1 MFGYFDHAR
10 FAKEPLAALQ
20 KPNNMS
26 GSSFLASTATGI
38 ALASILLFGA
48 PAARLGA
55 AAATPP
61 PSPPPLGTPVTPQP
75 NAALSPL
82 PAVTPSSLPATKPSS
97 TPSPPP
103 NARKGLDGVWEVQ
116 IQHPN
121 ETDYTHF
128 KLTQQGNELTGT
140 YLDTKGKKFPL
151 AGSVD
156 GQAVRLIVT
165 MPNGTT
171 LLLEGKLDGTTD
183 MVGML
188 TMPDGQVPFTAS
200 YRAKE
205 KWIENVNPSPG
216 GIPQPGSYT
225 PP

>member
-1 MFGYFDHAR
+1 VS
-10 FAKEPLAALQ
+10 P
-20 KPNNMS
+20 
-26 GSSFLASTATGI
+26 SSFLASAGASI
-38 ALASILLFGA
+38 ALAVLFFGA
-48 PAARLGA
+48 PSARFVA
-55 AAATPP
+55 VAATPP
-61 PSPPPLGTPVTPQP
+61 PTPPPIGTPGTPVP
-75 NAALSPL
+75 AASVFTL
-82 PAVTPSSLPATKPSS
+82 PAVTPSPVPPGKAKA
-97 TPSPPP
+97 TPSPLP

-116 IQHPN
+116 IQHTN
-121 ETDYTHF
+121 GTDYTHF
-128 KLTQQGNELTGT
+128 ALTQKGDDLTGT
-140 YLDTKGKKFPL
+140 YLDGRGKKYPL
-151 AGSVD
+151 SGTVD

-183 MVGML
+183 MIGML

>member
-1 MFGYFDHAR
+1 MTSSSSFF
-10 FAKEPLAALQ
+10 LAAAAGVAAGTVLVL
-20 KPNNMS
+20 
-26 GSSFLASTATGI
+26 GT
-38 ALASILLFGA
+38 
-48 PAARLGA
+48 PAMRSA
-55 AAATPP
+55 AVAATPP
-61 PSPPPLGTPVTPQP
+61 PTPPPIGTPATPQP
-75 NAALSPL
+75 GATIL
-82 PAVTPSSLPATKPSS
+82 PAPTITPSPPAMPTMPSGKAS
-97 TPSPPP
+97 ATPSPPP

-116 IQHPN
+116 IQHAN
-121 ETDYTHF
+121 ITDYTHF
-128 KLTQQGNELTGT
+128 AIKQQGDALTGT
-140 YLDTKGKKFPL
+140 YLDSRGKKYPI

-156 GQAVRLIVT
+156 GQSVRLIVS

-188 TMPDGQVPFTAS
+188 TMPDGQLPFTAA

-216 GIPQPGSYT
+216 GIPSQGGYT

>member
-1 MFGYFDHAR
+1 MDYSSSVKKEALPPSQKAEPVRPSSFFSGAVASVAVASVLFAGAPAR
-10 FAKEPLAALQ
+10 FAAV
-20 KPNNMS
+20 
-26 GSSFLASTATGI
+26 
-38 ALASILLFGA
+38 
-48 PAARLGA
+48 
-55 AAATPP
+55 AATPP
-61 PSPPPLGTPVTPQP
+61 PTPPPIGTPVY
-75 NAALSPL
+75 
-82 PAVTPSSLPATKPSS
+82 
-97 TPSPPP
+97 PSPPP
-103 NARKGLDGVWEVQ
+103 NARKGLEGVWEVQ
-116 IQHPN
+116 IQHPTV
-121 ETDYTHF
+121 TDYTHF
-128 KLTQQGNELTGT
+128 RLTQQGNTLTGT
-140 YLDTKGKKFPL
+140 YLDTKGRRYPL

-188 TMPDGQVPFTAS
+188 TMPDGQLPFTAS

-216 GIPQPGSYT
+216 GISQPGSYT